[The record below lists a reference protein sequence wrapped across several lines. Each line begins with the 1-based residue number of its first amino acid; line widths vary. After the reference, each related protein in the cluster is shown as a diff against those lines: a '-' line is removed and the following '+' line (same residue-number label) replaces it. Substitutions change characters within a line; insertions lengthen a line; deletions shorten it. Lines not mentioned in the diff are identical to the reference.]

1 MYRQDIGE
9 EGSSIDS
16 CFNIKEKHLKKGNR
30 TRWTF
35 DIHPIWKIEWK
46 ISKSLTLKVVTLP
59 AHHSVRRTTYDKVK
73 LILLMLKSNTSALLS
88 DWNCSSIEPSGA
100 SVFYLT
106 TNCAKQWPWG
116 QLCTFPGS
124 ALFVWNLT
132 CCKFS
137 IIVICWKKKK
147 ESMNQMQMCYS
158 RPVCK

>member
-88 DWNCSSIEPSGA
+88 DWLNQVVPVLVYLIKNC
-100 SVFYLT
+100 T
-106 TNCAKQWPWG
+106 KQWLWR

-147 ESMNQMQMCYS
+147 ESMNQVQMCHS